1 MNTVTEHAAIAAA
14 DAEANQAST
23 YNASDVTLR
32 ARMIEAGL
40 LIDTGEDGLYG
51 RSQVF
56 EDIIDRLNNAITLLG
71 ADQEAEVLRFP
82 PAMRRHDF
90 EDSEYLKSFQIGRAH
105 V

>member
-14 DAEANQAST
+14 EAQQTST

-32 ARMIEAGL
+32 ARLIEAGI

-56 EDIIDRLNNAITLLG
+56 EDVIERLNHAITLLG
-71 ADQEAEVLRFP
+71 ADQEAEVLR
-82 PAMRRHDF
+82 
-90 EDSEYLKSFQIGRAH
+90 G
-105 V
+105 